1 MGARTLLRPRWP
13 RPTRGA
19 SPAHDNNR
27 KGFDPKAEPSG
38 GEEGIR
44 TPGAREGSTVFKTAA
59 IDHSATSPVAF
70 YFTGIIE
77 AVRVLLLF
85 LLVAVAGCGRS
96 SPDSDF
102 SEGEPMADTGIT
114 QLQKADVKVGQG
126 AEASRPQCSPPR
138 YTCAMRPTCP
148 P

>member
-1 MGARTLLRPRWP
+1 MSARTLLRPRWP

-59 IDHSATSPVAF
+59 IDHSATSPVFLF
-70 YFTGIIE
+70 YRLNRRFAAHERTQCL
-77 AVRVLLLF
+77 RNLDR
-85 LLVAVAGCGRS
+85 AVALLIVFENRNQRAAN
-96 SPDSDF
+96 
-102 SEGEPMADTGIT
+102 GEAR
-114 QLQKADVKVGQG
+114 AV
-126 AEASRPQCSPPR
+126 
-138 YTCAMRPTCP
+138 
-148 P
+148 